1 MPARIT
7 AETPAS
13 VVLTMIPAGRSE
25 LTLIGID
32 LDTSV

>member
-13 VVLTMIPAGRSE
+13 VVLTMISAGRSAA
-25 LTLIGID
+25 TVIGID
-32 LDTSV
+32 LDPSV